1 MERTAP
7 PDPSPRA
14 TPRVPAPPQT
24 HGRPHGPLDGM
35 PRQWTPEREPGPGS
49 GPVGPDAPEAGPA
62 PRGPSP
68 WYLLPTPTA
77 TPFTFWYAVVLAVTS
92 CVAAYADPALV
103 HALHQ
108 GSSTDVA
115 HLLRAPVPVLAA
127 SALWVAGG
135 FVSPFAVGFVVVLTA
150 LERRLGALR
159 TAAVFVAGHALAT
172 LATEGPVGLAVL
184 AGHLP
189 GTSLHRLDYGISFG
203 VAASVGALSG
213 LLAPW
218 LRWPLLIAFGG
229 LLLQDLVAFTDPL
242 TNWGHLIAL
251 AVGVALWPTVRGWR
265 RDREAAAERRAGPG
279 PGRADRPTVRATA
292 A

>member
-1 MERTAP
+1 
-7 PDPSPRA
+7 
-14 TPRVPAPPQT
+14 
-24 HGRPHGPLDGM
+24 M
-35 PRQWTPEREPGPGS
+35 PRQWTPAREPGPA
-49 GPVGPDAPEAGPA
+49 GPDAPGAAPA

-68 WYLLPTPTA
+68 WHFLPTPTA

-92 CVAAYADPALV
+92 CVATYADPALV

-108 GSSTDVA
+108 ESSTDVA

-150 LERRLGALR
+150 LERRLGGLR

-189 GTSLHRLDYGISFG
+189 DTSLHRLDYGISFG
-203 VAASVGALSG
+203 VAASVGALCG

-218 LRWPLLIAFGG
+218 LRWPLLVAFGG
-229 LLLQDLVAFTDPL
+229 LLLEDLVAFTDPL

-265 RDREAAAERRAGPG
+265 AARETATGRPAGTDPE
-279 PGRADRPTVRATA
+279 RADRPAVRVTA
-292 A
+292 V

>member
-24 HGRPHGPLDGM
+24 HGRPPGPLDGM
-35 PRQWTPEREPGPGS
+35 PRQWTPEREPR
-49 GPVGPDAPEAGPA
+49 PVRPDAPEAGLA

-77 TPFTFWYAVVLAVTS
+77 TPFTFWYAVLLAVTS
-92 CVAAYADPALV
+92 CVATYADPSLV

-150 LERRLGALR
+150 LERRLGGLR

-218 LRWPLLIAFGG
+218 LRWPLLITFGG

-251 AVGVALWPTVRGWR
+251 AVGVALWPTVREWR
-265 RDREAAAERRAGPG
+265 TDRETATERPTGPG
-279 PGRADRPTVRATA
+279 AGRTDRAPVRATA